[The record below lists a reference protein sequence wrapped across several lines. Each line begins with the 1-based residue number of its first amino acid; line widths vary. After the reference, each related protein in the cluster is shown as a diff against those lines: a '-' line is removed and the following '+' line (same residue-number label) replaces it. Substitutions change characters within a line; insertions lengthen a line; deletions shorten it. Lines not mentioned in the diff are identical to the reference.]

1 MLNSHALILLPPHY
15 SKAFQTIRSVSHSF
29 QTYQSCTHC
38 YCLYCC
44 LHNED
49 WSYYSVLEPEVNIL
63 CSLGDKAQQEKTT
76 WRWQK
81 EMRLG
86 ESREGSGQLRFLENV
101 WNHWRKGL
109 EDKNMSSWTKN
120 ISKGTAGGENWNV
133 IRQLLMERK
142 ERGIRVSGAWLRI
155 SEEEWEHT
163 MVGIAGDSCIGEGL
177 CCSCTR
183 KLEAFLYFQ
192 VHEMRAVILNIALA
206 FFFFFNYSTK
216 SQRTKEFLQARVKSL
231 EEISQGLS
239 QEAVFNTV
247 IADVQWWVS
256 SRTRLSV
263 HWIWH
268 RGLAAIQKHAAYLAS
283 ETTAGNNLTA
293 DF

>member
-1 MLNSHALILLPPHY
+1 M
-15 SKAFQTIRSVSHSF
+15 
-29 QTYQSCTHC
+29 
-38 YCLYCC
+38 
-44 LHNED
+44 
-49 WSYYSVLEPEVNIL
+49 
-63 CSLGDKAQQEKTT
+63 
-76 WRWQK
+76 
-81 EMRLG
+81 
-86 ESREGSGQLRFLENV
+86 
-101 WNHWRKGL
+101 
-109 EDKNMSSWTKN
+109 
-120 ISKGTAGGENWNV
+120 

-247 IADVQWWVS
+247 IADVQ
-256 SRTRLSV
+256 
-263 HWIWH
+263 
-268 RGLAAIQKHAAYLAS
+268 
-283 ETTAGNNLTA
+283 
-293 DF
+293 

>member
-81 EMRLG
+81 EMCLG

-101 WNHWRKGL
+101 WDHWRKGL

-120 ISKGTAGGENWNV
+120 ISKGTAGGENWNA

-163 MVGIAGDSCIGEGL
+163 MAGIAGDSCIGEGL

-206 FFFFFNYSTK
+206 FFLFF
-216 SQRTKEFLQARVKSL
+216 
-231 EEISQGLS
+231 
-239 QEAVFNTV
+239 
-247 IADVQWWVS
+247 
-256 SRTRLSV
+256 
-263 HWIWH
+263 
-268 RGLAAIQKHAAYLAS
+268 
-283 ETTAGNNLTA
+283 
-293 DF
+293 